1 MEICNMS
8 QTISCAGCLQS
19 IVDRRFLRCNICEQY
34 YDLLCANVS
43 EQRFFNTLTREHR
56 SRWKCPLCI
65 NKEPKCDNSNTPVRP
80 VADVVTI
87 RRGAGV
93 SVSPPDDN
101 MDVSDIIVA
110 DDLNNA
116 AHNISLDTS
125 LTKTLIDELRQFR
138 KELSM
143 TRMKVEELNETMSRF
158 EDRIVACE
166 ERINGISSRIETL
179 EKRLE
184 DKHSSSDAESSLLTT
199 VEQLKMELNER
210 DQDLLLND
218 IEISCI
224 PETKGESLQHV
235 VMTVTRKL
243 GVGLEE
249 QEIVSVA
256 RVGRPTAQEDQK
268 TVRPRPIV
276 VKFTRRVIRDQVLR
290 AARVR
295 RGATTEGII
304 PVVPPRRFY
313 VNERLTRVNRQV
325 FRRAR
330 EVAGRL
336 NWRYVWT
343 RDGRVYARQR
353 QGGDSPRHR
362 LLTEADI
369 CRVFE
374 SDTVRSSSQ
383 YIIVSISC

>member
-1 MEICNMS
+1 MS
-8 QTISCAGCLQS
+8 QTISCAGCLQL
-19 IVDRRFLRCNICEQY
+19 IVERRFLRCNICEQY

-43 EQRFFNTLTREHR
+43 EQRFFNTLTQEHR

-65 NKEPKCDNSNTPVRP
+65 N
-80 VADVVTI
+80 ADVVTT

-116 AHNISLDTS
+116 THNISLDTS
-125 LTKTLIDELRQFR
+125 LTKTLIEELRQFR

-158 EDRIVACE
+158 EDRIVVCE
-166 ERINGISSRIETL
+166 DRINGISSRIETL

-184 DKHSSSDAESSLLTT
+184 DKHCSSDVESSLLTT

-243 GVGLEE
+243 GVSKKLL
-249 QEIVSVA
+249 VSHESA
-256 RVGRPTAQEDQK
+256 GQK

-290 AARVR
+290 ASRVR

-304 PVVPPRRFY
+304 PIIPPRRFY
-313 VNERLTRVNRQV
+313 VNERLTRANRQM

-362 LLTEADI
+362 LRTEADI
-369 CRVFE
+369 CRVFGIRYC
-374 SDTVRSSSQ
+374 SFF
-383 YIIVSISC
+383 